1 MVGINTLWKTQK
13 GERQLPLVGSDEVFG
28 IEDPEAGHGVLDLP
42 LVPAGCFGL
51 KCHEQLEF
59 LDKPLWQDA
68 TDWYAANRIFGV
80 DIVRCLLKH
89 CCVAHD
95 Q

>member
-13 GERQLPLVGSDEVFG
+13 GERELPLVGSDEVFRV
-28 IEDPEAGHGVLDLP
+28 EDPQTFHGVLNLP

-51 KCHEQLEF
+51 KCHKLLE
-59 LDKPLWQDA
+59 LINKPLWQDA
-68 TDWYAANRIFGV
+68 TDWCAANRILGV

-89 CCVAHD
+89 CCVAHH